1 MNDFASEPS
10 EGATSS
16 LLAQKSQIERRFQQ
30 ILDQVTPFT
39 PYRWVG
45 TTLLLVLFMLRVI
58 YAEGWYIIAYALGI
72 YILNLFLAFLTP
84 KFDPSIEMDAQASEM
99 EEGPSLPMKN
109 DEEFKPFIRRLPEFK
124 FWYSVTKATVISII
138 CSLIPFFDIPVYWPI
153 LLMYFII
160 LFGLTMRRQ
169 ISHMV
174 KYRYIPFDLAA
185 FRRTTSSPHQDVLY
199 KLNCGFLKSLQDDQ
213 SSLCM
218 EKFNNPPRTL
228 YDEIG
233 QQEQDFNSATQDQ
246 NEDWKALVFRLQVE
260 NTSLVN
266 SLHETNN
273 NLMRSRR
280 EKEDLEAFIQRQTET
295 TDSIVARLKETVTN
309 LIENQK
315 RQTYSQN
322 KDTLHD
328 EIMQEKDNQILDLIF
343 QKKYLLME
351 NDALKERYS

>member
-39 PYRWVG
+39 PYRWIG
-45 TTLLLVLFMLRVI
+45 TTVLLILFMFRVI
-58 YAEGWYIIAYALGI
+58 YAEGWYIIANNIKSIVGI

-84 KFDPSIEMDAQASEM
+84 KFDPSIEMDTQASEM

-124 FWYSVTKATVISII
+124 FWYSVTKATVISIV

-174 KYRYIPFDLAA
+174 KYRYIPFDLGKKSYSN
-185 FRRTTSSPHQDVLY
+185 RRRV
-199 KLNCGFLKSLQDDQ
+199 
-213 SSLCM
+213 
-218 EKFNNPPRTL
+218 
-228 YDEIG
+228 
-233 QQEQDFNSATQDQ
+233 
-246 NEDWKALVFRLQVE
+246 
-260 NTSLVN
+260 
-266 SLHETNN
+266 
-273 NLMRSRR
+273 
-280 EKEDLEAFIQRQTET
+280 
-295 TDSIVARLKETVTN
+295 
-309 LIENQK
+309 
-315 RQTYSQN
+315 
-322 KDTLHD
+322 
-328 EIMQEKDNQILDLIF
+328 
-343 QKKYLLME
+343 
-351 NDALKERYS
+351 